1 MPTTF
6 ERLSAILTQDYKLPL
21 DRLTPEA
28 RLEDLEIDSLAT
40 IELLWSVEDA
50 FKIKLLA
57 DPVGLLTLGDVV
69 RHIDELM
76 DQPDAGLLPAT
87 PPLPGLRTP

>member
-6 ERLSAILTQDYKLPL
+6 ERLSAILIQDHKLPL

-40 IELLWSVEDA
+40 IELLWSIEDA
-50 FKIKLLA
+50 FKIKFLA

-69 RHIDELM
+69 RHIDELLA
-76 DQPDAGLLPAT
+76 QPAVGLLPVT
-87 PPLPGLRTP
+87 PPVPDLRTP

>member
-6 ERLSAILTQDYKLPL
+6 ERLSAILATDYKLPV
-21 DRLTPEA
+21 DRLKPEA

-50 FKIKLLA
+50 FKIKFLA

-69 RHIDELM
+69 RHIDELLA
-76 DQPDAGLLPAT
+76 QPGPGPLPAT
-87 PPLPGLRTP
+87 PPTPDLRTP

>member
-6 ERLSAILTQDYKLPL
+6 ERLSAILIKDHKLPP
-21 DRLTPEA
+21 DRLAPEA

-40 IELLWSVEDA
+40 LELLWSVEDA
-50 FKIKLLA
+50 FEIKFLA

-76 DQPDAGLLPAT
+76 APPAAGLLPAA
-87 PPLPGLRTP
+87 PPRPDLRTP